1 MKLGQILVRKH
12 VIDRAQLRA
21 ALRRQREL
29 QMPLAEILLDMG
41 IVSKAE
47 LMAALRT
54 PPNASVDSLTLDR
67 ISPATLSMLPREVAE
82 ELRCIPVLANPEAM
96 IVAMV
101 DPFDREAIRKI
112 EELTGRQVIPA
123 IVRETELQ
131 RAFERKLGSHIDHA
145 GPITDV
151 A

>member
-54 PPNASVDSLTLDR
+54 QPNASVDSLTLDR

-101 DPFDREAIRKI
+101 DPFD
-112 EELTGRQVIPA
+112 
-123 IVRETELQ
+123 
-131 RAFERKLGSHIDHA
+131 
-145 GPITDV
+145 
-151 A
+151 